1 MLHYFRMFH
10 IQFQILKRHLLLLL
24 LLSTTKKKKKR
35 KIFPT
40 AHATSSGKLNIKYS
54 SIFTSQNEYPE
65 ERFFEYLSYKRYKKK
80 KRKKQTRYKVTELS
94 LSLYRKFH
102 LKFCLKSTSYIK
114 FTLKFSVYKTFLLRY
129 NRGTSAPTVSKEIFP
144 EF

>member
-1 MLHYFRMFH
+1 M
-10 IQFQILKRHLLLLL
+10 
-24 LLSTTKKKKKR
+24 
-35 KIFPT
+35 
-40 AHATSSGKLNIKYS
+40 
-54 SIFTSQNEYPE
+54 SQNEYPE
-65 ERFFEYLSYKRYKKK
+65 EKFFEYLSYKCYKKK
-80 KRKKQTRYKVTELS
+80 KKKQSNRTLS

-102 LKFCLKSTSYIK
+102 LKFRLKSTSYIK

>member
-1 MLHYFRMFH
+1 MLHYFRMF
-10 IQFQILKRHLLLLL
+10 QFQILKRDLL
-24 LLSTTKKKKKR
+24 LLSTTKKKKRKR
-35 KIFPT
+35 KILPT

-54 SIFTSQNEYPE
+54 SIFMSQNEYPE
-65 ERFFEYLSYKRYKKK
+65 ERFFEYLSYKCYKKK
-80 KRKKQTRYKVTELS
+80 KKKNKVTELSLS

-102 LKFCLKSTSYIK
+102 LKFRLKSTSYIK